1 MSTNIPAIPS
11 YHVEMKQKNTPNGSV
26 IAALDIGTTKIA
38 CFIAR
43 MSDDDGHFEVVGVG
57 HQASAGIKGGTV
69 IDLDAAEAAIRQ
81 TVHAAENMAA
91 GVMKGY
97 PLREVV
103 INVPGVHAQS
113 HHFSADIDVL
123 GQEVTDQ
130 DVRRAMARAQEQSL
144 SAERDLTHTIPVGY
158 TIDGNHGIR
167 DPRGLIGQSMQVD
180 IHLVTSNAG
189 ALRNI
194 AGCIERS
201 HLDIAAMCVSPYAA
215 GLAALVE
222 DEMDLGCTVIDMGG
236 GVTSIAVFLGGNMI
250 YTDAIPVGGHHVT
263 SDIARG
269 LTTSI
274 AQAERLKT
282 LYGSAIASTNDQ
294 NELIDVPQI
303 GEDEHAHPNHVP
315 RSLLVGIIQPRVEEV
330 FELVRTR
337 LEDSGLGPAI
347 GRRVVLTGGASQLPG
362 LRDLGQAVLD
372 KQVRLGRPI
381 RLGGLPEAVCGPAF
395 ATTAGLL
402 TYITE
407 RSDEMP
413 TQVMMQAAPESLWD
427 RVRLWMRENW

>member
-1 MSTNIPAIPS
+1 
-11 YHVEMKQKNTPNGSV
+11 MKQKFKPKGSV
-26 IAALDIGTTKIA
+26 IAALDVGTTKVS

-43 MSDDDGHFEVVGVG
+43 LTDDEGHFDVVGVG

-69 IDLDAAEAAIRQ
+69 IDLEAAETAIRQ

-91 GVMKGY
+91 ETMKGY

-103 INVPGVHAQS
+103 INVPGIHAHS

-130 DVRRAMARAQEQSL
+130 DVRRAMARAQEQNVSPDREL
-144 SAERDLTHTIPVGY
+144 IHTIPVGY
-158 TIDGNHGIR
+158 TIDGHHGIR
-167 DPRGLIGQSMQVD
+167 DPRGLFGQSMQVD
-180 IHLVTSNAG
+180 IHLVTGDSG

-194 AGCIERS
+194 ATCIERS
-201 HLDIAAMCVSPYAA
+201 HLEIAAMCVSPYAA
-215 GLAALVE
+215 GLASLVE

-236 GVTSIAVFLGGNMI
+236 GVTSIAVFMGGNLI
-250 YTDAIPVGGHHVT
+250 YTDAIPVGGQHVT

-282 LYGSAIASTNDQ
+282 LYGSAIASTNDE
-294 NELIDVPQI
+294 NELLDVPQI
-303 GEDEHAHPNHVP
+303 GEDDHAHPNHVP
-315 RSLLVGIIQPRVEEV
+315 RSLLVGIIQPRVEEI
-330 FELVRTR
+330 FELVRAR
-337 LEDSGLGPAI
+337 LQDSGLGPAI

-402 TYITE
+402 SYITE

-413 TQVMMQAAPESLWD
+413 QQVLAQSEPESLMQ
-427 RVRLWMRENW
+427 RVRLWLRENW

>member
-1 MSTNIPAIPS
+1 
-11 YHVEMKQKNTPNGSV
+11 MKNKFRPKGSV
-26 IAALDIGTTKIA
+26 IAALDIGTTKIS

-43 MSDDDGHFEVVGVG
+43 MSDDEGGYDIVGVG

-69 IDLDAAEAAIRQ
+69 VDLEAAETAIRQ

-91 GVMKGY
+91 EVMKGY
-97 PLREVV
+97 PLRDVV
-103 INVPGVHAQS
+103 INVPGIHAQS

-123 GQEVTDQ
+123 GHEVTEQ
-130 DVRRAMARAQEQSL
+130 DIRRALARAQDQSL
-144 SAERDLTHTIPVGY
+144 SPDRDMVHTIAAGY
-158 TIDGNHGIR
+158 VIDGHAGVR
-167 DPRGLIGQSMQVD
+167 DPRGMFGQSMQVD
-180 IHLVTSNAG
+180 IHLVTGDSG

-194 AGCIERS
+194 ATCIERS

-215 GLAALVE
+215 GLSSLVE

-236 GVTSIAVFLGGNMI
+236 GVTSLAVFQAGKMI
-250 YTDAIPVGGHHVT
+250 YADAIPVGGQHVT

-282 LYGSAIASTNDQ
+282 LYGSAMGSTNDQ
-294 NELIDVPQI
+294 NELIDVPQV
-303 GEDEHAHPNHVP
+303 GEDEHSSPNHVP
-315 RSLLVGIIQPRVEEV
+315 RSLLIGIIQPRVEEI
-330 FELVRTR
+330 FELVRAR
-337 LEDSGLGPAI
+337 LQDSGLGPST

-362 LRDLGQAVLD
+362 LRDLGQMVLD
-372 KQVRLGRPI
+372 KQVRLGKPI
-381 RLGGLPEAVCGPAF
+381 RLTGVPESVTGPAF

-407 RSDEMP
+407 RSEEMP
-413 TQVMMQAAPESLWD
+413 TQVTIQAEPENLMQ
-427 RVRLWMRENW
+427 RIRLWLRENW

>member
-1 MSTNIPAIPS
+1 
-11 YHVEMKQKNTPNGSV
+11 MKQKFKPKGSV
-26 IAALDIGTTKIA
+26 IAALDVGTTKIS

-43 MSDDDGHFEVVGVG
+43 MGDDDGRFDVVGIG
-57 HQASAGIKGGTV
+57 HQASAGIRGGTV
-69 IDLDAAEAAIRQ
+69 VDLEAAETAIRQ

-91 GVMKGY
+91 ETMKGY

-103 INVPGVHAQS
+103 INVPGIHVQS

-123 GQEVTDQ
+123 GHEVTDQ
-130 DVRRAMARAQEQSL
+130 DVRRAMARAQDQS
-144 SAERDLTHTIPVGY
+144 SSVDRDLIHTIPVGY
-158 TIDGNHGIR
+158 TIDGHHGIH
-167 DPRGLIGQSMQVD
+167 DPRGLFGQSMQVD
-180 IHLVTSNAG
+180 IHLVTGDTG

-194 AGCIERS
+194 ATCIERS
-201 HLDIAAMCVSPYAA
+201 HLDITAMCVSPYAA
-215 GLAALVE
+215 GLSSLVE

-236 GVTSIAVFLGGNMI
+236 GVTSIAVFMGGNLI
-250 YTDAIPVGGHHVT
+250 YTDAIPVGGQHVT

-282 LYGSAIASTNDQ
+282 LYGSAIASTNDE

-303 GEDEHAHPNHVP
+303 GESDHSHPNHVP
-315 RSLLVGIIQPRVEEV
+315 RSLLIGIIQPRVEEI
-330 FELVRTR
+330 FELVRSR
-337 LEDSGLGPAI
+337 LQDSGLGTAI

-362 LRDLGQAVLD
+362 LRDLGQMVLD

-381 RLGGLPEAVCGPAF
+381 RLGNLPEAVSGPAF

-413 TQVMMQAAPESLWD
+413 SQVQAQSEPENLMQ
-427 RVRLWMRENW
+427 RVRLWLRENW

>member
-1 MSTNIPAIPS
+1 
-11 YHVEMKQKNTPNGSV
+11 MKQKFNPKGSV
-26 IAALDIGTTKIA
+26 IAALDVGTSKIS

-43 MSDDDGHFEVVGVG
+43 MSDDEGNYEVIGVG
-57 HQASAGIKGGTV
+57 HQASAGIRGGTV
-69 IDLDAAEAAIRQ
+69 VDLEAAETAIRQ
-81 TVHAAENMAA
+81 TVHAAENMAVN
-91 GVMKGY
+91 VMKGY

-103 INVPGVHAQS
+103 INVPGIHAHS
-113 HHFSADIDVL
+113 HHFSADIDML
-123 GQEVTDQ
+123 GHEVTEQ
-130 DVRRAMARAQEQSL
+130 DVRRALARAQDQNL
-144 SAERDLTHTIPVGY
+144 STERDLIHTIPVGY
-158 TIDGNHGIR
+158 VIDGHHGVR
-167 DPRGLIGQSMQVD
+167 DPRGLFGQAMQVD
-180 IHLVTSNAG
+180 IHLITGDSN

-194 AGCIERS
+194 ATCIERS

-215 GLAALVE
+215 GLSSLVE

-236 GVTSIAVFLGGNMI
+236 GVTSIAVFQGGKLI
-250 YTDAIPVGGHHVT
+250 YTDAIPVGGQHVT

-294 NELIDVPQI
+294 NELIDVPQL
-303 GEDEHAHPNHVP
+303 GEDEQGHPNHVP
-315 RSLLVGIIQPRVEEV
+315 RSLLIGIIQPRVEEI

-337 LEDSGLGPAI
+337 LQDSGLGAAG

-362 LRDLGQAVLD
+362 LRDLGQMVLD

-381 RLGGLPEAVCGPAF
+381 RTGDLPDAVSGPAF

-413 TQVMMQAAPESLWD
+413 TQVMAQGEPESLWD
-427 RVRLWMRENW
+427 RVRIWMRENW

>member
-1 MSTNIPAIPS
+1 
-11 YHVEMKQKNTPNGSV
+11 MKHKFKPKGSV
-26 IAALDIGTTKIA
+26 IAALDIGTTKIS
-38 CFIAR
+38 CFVAR
-43 MSDDDGHFEVVGVG
+43 MSDDEGRYEVIGVG

-69 IDLDAAEAAIRQ
+69 IDLEAAETAIRQ
-81 TVHAAENMAA
+81 TVHAAEHMAA
-91 GVMKGY
+91 ETMKGY

-103 INVPGVHAQS
+103 INVPGIHAQS

-130 DVRRAMARAQEQSL
+130 DIRRALARAQDQSL
-144 SAERDLTHTIPVGY
+144 SPDRDMIHTIAAGY
-158 TIDGNHGIR
+158 VIDGHAGVR
-167 DPRGLIGQSMQVD
+167 DPRGLFGQSMQVD
-180 IHLVTSNAG
+180 IHLVTGDSG

-194 AGCIERS
+194 ATCIERS
-201 HLDIAAMCVSPYAA
+201 HLDVAAMCVSPYAA
-215 GLAALVE
+215 GLSSLVE

-236 GVTSIAVFLGGNMI
+236 GVTSLAVFQGGKMI
-250 YTDAIPVGGHHVT
+250 YSDAIPVGGQHVT

-282 LYGSAIASTNDQ
+282 LYGSAMGSTNDQ

-303 GEDEHAHPNHVP
+303 GEDENAHPNHVP
-315 RSLLVGIIQPRVEEV
+315 RSLLIGIIQPRAEEI
-330 FELVRTR
+330 FEMVRSR
-337 LEDSGLGPAI
+337 LQDSGLGPAA

-362 LRDLGQAVLD
+362 LRDLGQMVLD

-381 RLGGLPEAVCGPAF
+381 RLDGLPEAVTGPAF

-407 RSDEMP
+407 RSEEMP
-413 TQVMMQAAPESLWD
+413 TQVMIQAEPENLMQ
-427 RVRLWMRENW
+427 RIRLWLRENW

>member
-1 MSTNIPAIPS
+1 
-11 YHVEMKQKNTPNGSV
+11 MKQKFRPKGSV
-26 IAALDIGTTKIA
+26 IAALDIGTTKIS

-43 MSDDDGHFEVVGVG
+43 MSDDEGGYEVVGVG

-69 IDLDAAEAAIRQ
+69 VDLEAAETAIRQ

-91 GVMKGY
+91 ETMKGY
-97 PLREVV
+97 PLRDVV
-103 INVPGVHAQS
+103 INVPGIHAQS

-123 GQEVTDQ
+123 GHEVTDQ
-130 DVRRAMARAQEQSL
+130 DIRRALARAQDQSL
-144 SAERDLTHTIPVGY
+144 SPDRDMVHTIAAGY
-158 TIDGNHGIR
+158 VIDGHAGVR
-167 DPRGLIGQSMQVD
+167 DPRGMFGQSMQVD
-180 IHLVTSNAG
+180 IHLVTGDSG

-194 AGCIERS
+194 ATCIERS

-215 GLAALVE
+215 GLSSLVE

-236 GVTSIAVFLGGNMI
+236 GVTSMAVFQAGKMI
-250 YTDAIPVGGHHVT
+250 YSDAIPVGGQHVT

-282 LYGSAIASTNDQ
+282 LYGSAMGSTNDQ
-294 NELIDVPQI
+294 NELIDVPQV
-303 GEDEHAHPNHVP
+303 GEDEHSSPNHVP
-315 RSLLVGIIQPRVEEV
+315 RSLLIGIIQPRVEEI
-330 FELVRTR
+330 FELARAR
-337 LEDSGLGPAI
+337 LQDSGLGPST

-362 LRDLGQAVLD
+362 LRDLGQMVLD
-372 KQVRLGRPI
+372 KQVRLGKPI
-381 RLGGLPEAVCGPAF
+381 RLTGVPESVTGPAF

-413 TQVMMQAAPESLWD
+413 TQVMIQAEPENLMQ
-427 RVRLWMRENW
+427 RIRLWLRENW

>member
-1 MSTNIPAIPS
+1 
-11 YHVEMKQKNTPNGSV
+11 MKQKFRPKGSV
-26 IAALDIGTTKIA
+26 IAALDIGTTKIS
-38 CFIAR
+38 CFVAR
-43 MSDDDGHFEVVGVG
+43 MSDDEGGYDVVGVG

-69 IDLDAAEAAIRQ
+69 VDLEAAETAIRQ

-91 GVMKGY
+91 ETMKGY
-97 PLREVV
+97 PLRDVV
-103 INVPGVHAQS
+103 INVPGIHAQS

-123 GQEVTDQ
+123 GHEVTDQ
-130 DVRRAMARAQEQSL
+130 DIRRALARAQDQSL
-144 SAERDLTHTIPVGY
+144 SPDRDMVHTIAAGY
-158 TIDGNHGIR
+158 VIDGHAGVR
-167 DPRGLIGQSMQVD
+167 DPRGMFGQSMQVD
-180 IHLVTSNAG
+180 IHLVTGDSG

-194 AGCIERS
+194 ATCIERS
-201 HLDIAAMCVSPYAA
+201 HLDITAMCVSPYAA
-215 GLAALVE
+215 GLSSLVE

-236 GVTSIAVFLGGNMI
+236 GVTSLAVFQAGKMI
-250 YTDAIPVGGHHVT
+250 YTDAIPVGGQHVT

-282 LYGSAIASTNDQ
+282 LYGSAMGSTNDQ
-294 NELIDVPQI
+294 NELIDVPQV
-303 GEDEHAHPNHVP
+303 GEDEHSSPNHVP
-315 RSLLVGIIQPRVEEV
+315 RSLLIGIIQPRVEEI
-330 FELVRTR
+330 FELVRAR
-337 LEDSGLGPAI
+337 LQDSGLGPST

-362 LRDLGQAVLD
+362 LRDLGQMVLD

-381 RLGGLPEAVCGPAF
+381 RLNGLPESVTGPAF

-413 TQVMMQAAPESLWD
+413 TQVMLQAEPENLMQ
-427 RVRLWMRENW
+427 RIRLWLRENW

>member
-1 MSTNIPAIPS
+1 
-11 YHVEMKQKNTPNGSV
+11 MKQKFRPKGSV
-26 IAALDIGTTKIA
+26 IAALDIGTTKIS
-38 CFIAR
+38 CFVAR
-43 MSDDDGHFEVVGVG
+43 MSDDEGGYDVIGVG

-69 IDLDAAEAAIRQ
+69 VDLEAAETAIRQ

-91 GVMKGY
+91 ETMKGY
-97 PLREVV
+97 PLRDVV
-103 INVPGVHAQS
+103 INVPGIHAQS

-123 GQEVTDQ
+123 GHEVTEQ
-130 DVRRAMARAQEQSL
+130 DIRRALARAQDQSL
-144 SAERDLTHTIPVGY
+144 SPDRDMVHTIAAGY
-158 TIDGNHGIR
+158 VIDGHAGVR
-167 DPRGLIGQSMQVD
+167 DPRGMFGQSMQVD
-180 IHLVTSNAG
+180 IHLVTGDSG

-194 AGCIERS
+194 ATCIERS
-201 HLDIAAMCVSPYAA
+201 HLDITAMCVSPYAA
-215 GLAALVE
+215 GLSALVE

-236 GVTSIAVFLGGNMI
+236 GVTSLAVFQAGKMI
-250 YTDAIPVGGHHVT
+250 YTDAIPVGGQHVT

-282 LYGSAIASTNDQ
+282 LYGSAMGSTNDQ
-294 NELIDVPQI
+294 NELIDVPQV
-303 GEDEHAHPNHVP
+303 GEDEHSSPNHVP
-315 RSLLVGIIQPRVEEV
+315 RSLLIGIIQPRVEEI
-330 FELVRTR
+330 FELVRAR
-337 LEDSGLGPAI
+337 LQDSGLGPST

-362 LRDLGQAVLD
+362 LRDLGQMVLD

-381 RLGGLPEAVCGPAF
+381 RLNGLPESVTGPAF

-413 TQVMMQAAPESLWD
+413 TQVVLQAEPENLMQ
-427 RVRLWMRENW
+427 RIRLWLRENW